1 MKKESCDGDV
11 RKNGGVRKNGEVRQN
26 GEVRK
31 DGRVKNDG
39 IDRGLGLI
47 EAGWRAAAAEYFL
60 EENEIAHIRFRVDQ
74 VEIVCVCV

>member
-39 IDRGLGLI
+39 IDRDRG
-47 EAGWRAAAAEYFL
+47 RAAATEYFL

>member
-11 RKNGGVRKNGEVRQN
+11 RKNNGVRKN

-39 IDRGLGLI
+39 IDRGRG
-47 EAGWRAAAAEYFL
+47 RAAAAEYFL
-60 EENEIAHIRFRVDQ
+60 KENEITHIRFRVDQ
-74 VEIVCVCV
+74 VETVSVLDFFSFRVL